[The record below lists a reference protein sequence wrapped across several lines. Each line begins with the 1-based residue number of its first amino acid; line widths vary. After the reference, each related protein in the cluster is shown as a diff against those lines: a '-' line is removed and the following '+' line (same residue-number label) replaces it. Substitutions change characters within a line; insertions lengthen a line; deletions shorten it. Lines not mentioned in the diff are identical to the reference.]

1 MDRFFFY
8 LFLRRLCSRFLLQRS
23 VTCTLLFSTDRL
35 DSCSDAE
42 EDDSVPAKK
51 KKRKTEKKKKRKKN
65 KKKSGRHSGSSGS
78 DSDTVYPSDLK
89 EKEAAEK

>member
-1 MDRFFFY
+1 M
-8 LFLRRLCSRFLLQRS
+8 LCLA
-23 VTCTLLFSTDRL
+23 TCTLLFSTKQA
-35 DSCSDAE
+35 DSCSEAE

-65 KKKSGRHSGSSGS
+65 KKKSGRHFSGS

-89 EKEAAEK
+89 EKEVAEK

>member
-1 MDRFFFY
+1 MERIFISSWGDCANVSS
-8 LFLRRLCSRFLLQRS
+8 CSVQQHVL
-23 VTCTLLFSTDRL
+23 LLFSTDRL